1 MMEFLRSYLFV
12 YLFCLSLSLGSL
24 ANLMMH
30 QLTGGQW
37 GQALRAPLLAAASL
51 LPVVAIFWFPLLFD
65 LSAVFPWMSDPASV
79 AEKSW
84 WLNRPFFLART
95 AFYLLI
101 WALLALRWTTLA
113 LRSRELRT
121 PQLIRWSAA
130 GVIIYAITISAAAV
144 DWIMSLTPQ
153 WSSSTFGGIVGIGA
167 MQTSLAFAVLF
178 KSWGR
183 GAAETAEP
191 GKPRGLFGDFG
202 NLLLMYVLL
211 LTYLTYTQFLIVWSE
226 DLPHEISWYWPRL
239 HTDWR
244 SVTLTLILMQF
255 IVPFVLLLMRA
266 IKRRGRSLGLI
277 AAIVLSG
284 DLLMFFYLVKPAF
297 LTDGIQFRWSD
308 PSVALVLIGAWWLAW
323 RYRIS
328 HTGQPGRQP

>member
-1 MMEFLRSYLFV
+1 MTEFLRSYLFV

-51 LPVVAIFWFPLLFD
+51 LPAVAICWFPLLFD
-65 LSAVFPWMSDPASV
+65 LPAVFPWMSDPASV
-79 AEKSW
+79 AANRW
-84 WLNRPFFLART
+84 WLNRPFFLGRT
-95 AFYLLI
+95 AFYLLV

-113 LRSRELRT
+113 LRSREPRT

-130 GVIIYAITISAAAV
+130 GVIVYAITISAAAV
-144 DWIMSLTPQ
+144 DWIMSLTPH
-153 WSSSTFGGIVGIGA
+153 WYSSTFGGVVGVGA
-167 MQTSLAFAVLF
+167 MQTSMAFAVLF
-178 KSWGR
+178 QSWGGR
-183 GAAETAEP
+183 AARTGQEGDP
-191 GKPRGLFGDFG
+191 PRGLFGDFG

-226 DLPHEISWYWPRL
+226 DLPHEIAWYWPRL

-244 SVTLTLILMQF
+244 AVTLALIFLQF
-255 IVPFVLLLMRA
+255 IIPFVLLLMRA
-266 IKRRGRSLGLI
+266 IKRRRRSLGMI
-277 AAIVLSG
+277 AAILLSG

-297 LTDGIQFRWSD
+297 LAHGLAFRWSD
-308 PSVALVLIGAWWLAW
+308 PLVAILLIGAWWLAW
-323 RYRIS
+323 RYRI
-328 HTGQPGRQP
+328 GRGAQQTA